1 MTLLGLEIDSI
12 LGFMLKFGSLSLTV
26 HTVASEIKFH

>member
-12 LGFMLKFGSLSLTV
+12 LGFMLRFSSLSLTA
-26 HTVASEIKFH
+26 HTVASELKFH